1 MVVQCAVMLSQDS
14 FYRGLTQE
22 ELANVGDYDFDSPG
36 ALDTQ
41 AMVQCLEDLKAMKA
55 VEVPIYDF
63 TTHQRSGQ
71 EHFSDAPFLG
81 WVGGGRGTGRGQR
94 VVALTI
100 LQNLKFF
107 RQLEEDLLPP
117 SRLLRRAW
125 PPYLPLYCEANSG
138 CRAGGTPPPPPLTPT
153 PKLFITISLKRCERE
168 NGIGRPPCRLDKKQN
183 VHFRGISKCGTLQ
196 VRHSMWSRRMW

>member
-81 WVGGGRGTGRGQR
+81 WVGAGRDGTGSESCCTYYSSKSQILQAIGRG
-94 VVALTI
+94 LTTTI
-100 LQNLKFF
+100 PPLAEGLAT
-107 RQLEEDLLPP
+107 LPP
-117 SRLLRRAW
+117 LVL
-125 PPYLPLYCEANSG
+125 
-138 CRAGGTPPPPPLTPT
+138 
-153 PKLFITISLKRCERE
+153 
-168 NGIGRPPCRLDKKQN
+168 
-183 VHFRGISKCGTLQ
+183 
-196 VRHSMWSRRMW
+196 